1 MTETYEIHVK
11 ADFSAAHCLRGYEG
25 NCERVHG
32 HNWTVEIFVRC
43 LRLNEI
49 GIGIDFRDVKKSLG
63 RVVEKLDH
71 HHLNDLNVFKELNPT
86 SENVARFIY
95 RELGTLL
102 NSGAVKVSKVKVS
115 ETPGAGVYYWED

>member
-1 MTETYEIHVK
+1 MAETYEIHVK

-32 HNWTVEIFVRC
+32 HNWTVEVFVRC
-43 LRLNEI
+43 PRLNEI

-63 RVVEKLDH
+63 HVVEKLDH
-71 HHLNDLNVFKELNPT
+71 RHLNDLSVFRELNPT

-95 RELGTLL
+95 RELGALL

>member
-1 MTETYEIHVK
+1 MAEKYEIHVK
-11 ADFSAAHCLRGYEG
+11 TDFSAAHCLRGYEG

-32 HNWTVEIFVRC
+32 HNWTVEVFVRC

-49 GIGIDFRDVKKSLG
+49 GIGIDFRDVKKSLNQ
-63 RVVEKLDH
+63 VVEKLDH
-71 HHLNDLNVFKELNPT
+71 QHLNDLSVFRELNPT
-86 SENVARFIY
+86 SENVAQFIY
-95 RELGTLL
+95 RELSALI

>member
-1 MTETYEIHVK
+1 MAEKYEIHVK
-11 ADFSAAHCLRGYEG
+11 TDFSAAHCLRGYEG

-32 HNWTVEIFVRC
+32 HNWTVEVFVRC

-49 GIGIDFRDVKKSLG
+49 GIGMDFRDVKKTLG
-63 RVVEKLDH
+63 LVVEKLDH
-71 HHLNDLNVFKELNPT
+71 QHLNDLSVFRELNPT

-95 RELGTLL
+95 RELSALI

>member
-11 ADFSAAHCLRGYEG
+11 AEFSAAHCLRGYQG

-32 HNWTVEIFVRC
+32 HNWTVEVFVRC
-43 LRLNEI
+43 IRLNEI

-63 RVVEKLDH
+63 QVVEKLDH
-71 HHLNDLNVFKELNPT
+71 SHLNDLNEFLEMNPT

-95 RELGTLL
+95 RELGARI

>member
-11 ADFSAAHCLRGYEG
+11 AEFSAAHCLRGYEG

-32 HNWTVEIFVRC
+32 HNWTVEVFVRC

-49 GIGIDFRDVKKSLG
+49 GIGIDFRDVKKTLN

-71 HHLNDLNVFKELNPT
+71 QHLNDLSVFQELNPT

-95 RELGTLL
+95 RELGAQL

-115 ETPGAGVYYWED
+115 ETPGAGVYYWEE

>member
-1 MTETYEIHVK
+1 MAGTYEIHVK

-32 HNWTVEIFVRC
+32 HNWTVEVFVRC
-43 LRLNEI
+43 MRLNEI
-49 GIGIDFRDVKKSLG
+49 GIGIDFRDVKKSLSQ
-63 RVVEKLDH
+63 VVEKLDH
-71 HHLNDLNVFKELNPT
+71 CHLNDLHEFREMNPT

-95 RELGTLL
+95 RELSARI

-115 ETPGAGVYYWED
+115 ETPGAGVYYQED

>member
-1 MTETYEIHVK
+1 MAETYEIHVR

-32 HNWTVEIFVRC
+32 HNWTVEVFVRC

-63 RVVEKLDH
+63 QVVDRLDH
-71 HHLNDLNVFKELNPT
+71 SHLNDLSEFRELNPT
-86 SENVARFIY
+86 SENVAKFIY
-95 RELGTLL
+95 RELGALI
-102 NSGAVKVSKVKVS
+102 NSDAVKVSKIKVS